1 MKSEEKSN
9 LVHLRPVEPM
19 EEKPAIK
26 KNTAP
31 KIKITPGQIRIS
43 IIVLFVVVLY
53 FAYMNVGVF
62 VKSTV
67 TKIHTEDINSNNRYV
82 AFGDNIL
89 RYGKDGMGI
98 LNKNGS
104 ELWNAPYQ
112 ISNPLVTMTGDSLVI
127 ADRNGNKI
135 MVIGQEGI
143 KGEIEAALP
152 IEKVSVSNQG
162 IVAALVKDDK
172 SSKVICYD
180 SVGNILAELVVS
192 LSTIGYPLDVG
203 ISYDGT
209 LIFTTYLQYNEGNIN
224 TTYRCYSLASTNESS
239 MEKIII
245 EETLHGV
252 VAPSTFFMNE
262 KTAVVASD
270 SNLYLYNTR
279 DIDLESVEISVDK
292 EIGQIFYNE
301 SYIGVMLKGTSAD
314 TGNELRIYNEKGK
327 QISSM
332 NYVGEYAN
340 IQIIDQQV
348 VLYDGTRCIIY
359 KINGREVFHGTL
371 DIEVSAILPR
381 FGLNK
386 YLVIGKDSIVDIRL
400 RR

>member
-1 MKSEEKSN
+1 MKNEEKSN
-9 LVHLRPVEPM
+9 VVHIRPVEPM
-19 EEKPAIK
+19 EEKPVVK
-26 KNTAP
+26 KRPNP
-31 KIKITPGQIRIS
+31 KYKITPNQIRVS
-43 IIVLFVVVLY
+43 IVLIFVVVLY

-82 AFGDNIL
+82 TYGDNIL

-98 LNKNGS
+98 LNKNGT

-112 ISNPLVTMTGDSLVI
+112 ISNPLVSMTGDSVVI

-135 MVIGQEGI
+135 MVIGQDGI

-152 IEKVSVSNQG
+152 IEKVSVSSQG

-180 SVGNILAELVVS
+180 AVGNILAELVVS
-192 LSTIGYPLDVG
+192 LTTVGYPLDVG

-209 LIFTTYLQYNEGNIN
+209 LIFTTYLQYNEGIMN
-224 TTYRCYSLASTNESS
+224 TIYRCYSLASADESS
-239 MEKIII
+239 TEKIII
-245 EETLHGV
+245 EETLPGV

-262 KTAVVASD
+262 KMAVVASD
-270 SNLYLYNTR
+270 NKIFLYNMM
-279 DIDLESVEISVDK
+279 DIDLEAVEIPVDK

-301 SYIGVMLKGTSAD
+301 SYLGVMLKGTSAD

-327 QISSM
+327 QIATM

-348 VLYDGTRCIIY
+348 ILYDGARCIIY
-359 KINGREVFHGTL
+359 KINGREVFEGTL
-371 DIEVSAILPR
+371 DVEVSTILPR